1 MTHMSNYG
9 NDRLA
14 LYTFEAA
21 TKFIQCWT
29 NLQLQSIPAL
39 QLAEKY
45 FRMYPEETEPIWG
58 VNFHQTNW
66 LFIILEVLLIYFWS
80 TKWNRIP
87 VMINVTWRFGLRT
100 KRAISCRDSLSW
112 GRKKR
117 ALPLYTLFCQC
128 IRPLSAT
135 IPVQKLSKRYNF
147 STVET
152 ITKVGS

>member
-58 VNFHQTNW
+58 VNFHQTDL
-66 LFIILEVLLIYFWS
+66 LFIILGVLLIYF
-80 TKWNRIP
+80 
-87 VMINVTWRFGLRT
+87 
-100 KRAISCRDSLSW
+100 
-112 GRKKR
+112 
-117 ALPLYTLFCQC
+117 
-128 IRPLSAT
+128 
-135 IPVQKLSKRYNF
+135 
-147 STVET
+147 
-152 ITKVGS
+152 